1 MELSGIELILYGLL
15 SGLAEIL
22 PISSRAHSAIMLKVL
37 GAELPSNLPV
47 VLIHFAALAAIYY
60 AVRPQLVKMSRARKL
75 ASIPKKRRKR
85 PLDICSLMDSRF
97 LFTMI
102 IPVILADILY
112 GKLSQVSFS
121 LLVVSILLFV
131 NGIILYIPQFFPA
144 SNKDARSLSRVEA
157 LIMGLGGALSII
169 PGLSGIGICISI
181 AGIAGVEN
189 GYALNMTLMMHMA
202 YLAGMIVHDIL
213 DIIRYGIGLI
223 SFQWAITYFLSAA
236 VAFAGATIAIKL
248 MRSLNCDKGYPAFS
262 FYCWGIALFAFIL
275 NLMA

>member
-1 MELSGIELILYGLL
+1 MVLSGIEQILYGLL
-15 SGLAEIL
+15 SGLTEIL
-22 PISSRAHSAIMLKVL
+22 PISSRAHSMLMLKVL
-37 GAELPSNLPV
+37 GVELPGDLPIA
-47 VLIHFAALAAIYY
+47 LIHLAVLAALYNAT
-60 AVRPQLVKMSRARKL
+60 RPQLVKMSRARRL

-102 IPVILADILY
+102 IPVVLADVLY
-112 GKLSQVSFS
+112 GKISQISFS
-121 LLVVSILLFV
+121 LLTVSVLLFV

-157 LIMGLGGALSII
+157 LAMGLGGGLSII
-169 PGLSGIGICISI
+169 PGLSGVGICLCI
-181 AGIAGVEN
+181 AGIGGVEK
-189 GYALNMTLMMHMA
+189 GYALSMTLMMHMA

-213 DIIRYGIGLI
+213 NILRYGWGLV
-223 SFQWAITYFLSAA
+223 SFQWLFAYLLSTIAA
-236 VAFAGATIAIKL
+236 FVGATIAIKL
-248 MRSLNCDKGYPAFS
+248 MKSFSSDKGYPLFS